1 MKKKKYFS
9 TLLTVYQDVNIP
21 WVLVFFSIVASFL
34 VANAMV
40 KSAFITAQ
48 VVDSSGNL
56 NGNELVD
63 FVVFTMAGSLLSVLA
78 MFLNNLITEKINLD
92 VRAKV
97 WKKMLKLPLSYY
109 DKESGE
115 TLVSRITTDC
125 DKASGFIGV
134 LIMTSSSL
142 YGFVIAVK
150 SMYSFS
156 AELTLWSIVLVPIVG
171 IGVVLSGRLMC
182 TLVSKYYYS
191 RAATTTYLLERVKN
205 FRLVRSS
212 NMIDEEAKQGNKL
225 IHNLF
230 STFVKYTLSESLMT
244 SFMGFTPIGL
254 IIITFIIGGIKIAAK
269 DMSVGTVIGFYS
281 VSTLASVRISALIT
295 VYGDFAS
302 TNGVFEK
309 ITQVLNAEEENDNG
323 RPMDLPDEDIRLKDV
338 TFGYTDKKILK
349 GVNAV
354 IPKNKITAVIGN
366 NGAGKTTFFKLLERM
381 YEPESGEIFFGDVAI
396 KDIHPVSWRRSF
408 ALVSQDRP
416 LLSGTIRDNIT
427 YGCNRNVTE
436 EEMIKVAQ
444 QANLSELIQS
454 LPDGFETRVEPNGSN
469 FSGGQRQCI
478 AIARAIMR
486 NPDYLLLDEATSNL
500 DAKSEQVVTSALS
513 NLMKDRTT
521 IMIAHSLS
529 VISKADHIIVLNNG
543 TTEACGTPEE
553 VAQASEIFREFVK
566 SQMASATF

>member
-1 MKKKKYFS
+1 
-9 TLLTVYQDVNIP
+9 
-21 WVLVFFSIVASFL
+21 
-34 VANAMV
+34 
-40 KSAFITAQ
+40 
-48 VVDSSGNL
+48 
-56 NGNELVD
+56 
-63 FVVFTMAGSLLSVLA
+63 
-78 MFLNNLITEKINLD
+78 
-92 VRAKV
+92 
-97 WKKMLKLPLSYY
+97 
-109 DKESGE
+109 
-115 TLVSRITTDC
+115 
-125 DKASGFIGV
+125 
-134 LIMTSSSL
+134 
-142 YGFVIAVK
+142 
-150 SMYSFS
+150 
-156 AELTLWSIVLVPIVG
+156 
-171 IGVVLSGRLMC
+171 MC

-254 IIITFIIGGIKIAAK
+254 IIVTFIIGGIKIAAG
-269 DMSVGTVIGFYS
+269 DISVGTVIGFYS

-309 ITQVLNAEEENDNG
+309 ITQVLHAEEENDNG
-323 RPMDLPDEDIRLKDV
+323 RPMDLPDEDILLKDV
-338 TFGYTDKKILK
+338 TFGSTDKKILK

-396 KDIHPVSWRRSF
+396 KDIHPVSWRHSF
-408 ALVSQDRP
+408 ALASQDRP
-416 LLSGTIRDNIT
+416 LLSGTIRENIT

-436 EEMIKVAQ
+436 EEMNKVAK
-444 QANLSELIQS
+444 QANLCELIQS

-486 NPDYLLLDEATSNL
+486 NPDYLLLDEATIII
-500 DAKSEQVVTSALS
+500 V
-513 NLMKDRTT
+513 
-521 IMIAHSLS
+521 HSLS
-529 VISKADHIIVLNNG
+529 VISRADHIIVLNNG
-543 TTEACGTPEE
+543 LTEACGTPDE
-553 VAQASEIFREFVK
+553 VAQSSEIFREFVK
-566 SQMASATF
+566 SQTANAAF